1 MTGKENQLKRE
12 NQQLR
17 NEIGELKKQLDK
29 LTKEIGH
36 RREEIDPDAGTEHG
50 GDTVGKERSV
60 ELFQLNTTTLRR
72 LKRGVTKTKTYENE
86 HLRPKSR
93 FS

>member
-1 MTGKENQLKRE
+1 MTGKENQLKKE
-12 NQQLR
+12 NLQLR

-50 GDTVGKERSV
+50 GDTVGKE
-60 ELFQLNTTTLRR
+60 
-72 LKRGVTKTKTYENE
+72 
-86 HLRPKSR
+86 
-93 FS
+93 

>member
-1 MTGKENQLKRE
+1 MTGKE

-17 NEIGELKKQLDK
+17 NEIGELKKQLHK

-36 RREEIDPDAGTEHG
+36 GREEIDPDAGTEHG

-60 ELFQLNTTTLRR
+60 ELFQLNTTTLRG
-72 LKRGVTKTKTYENE
+72 LTRGVTKTKTYENE
-86 HLRPKSR
+86 HLRSKSR

>member
-1 MTGKENQLKRE
+1 MTGKENQLKKE

-17 NEIGELKKQLDK
+17 NENGELKKQLDK

-50 GDTVGKERSV
+50 GDTVDKERSV
-60 ELFQLNTTTLRR
+60 ELFQLNTATLRR
-72 LKRGVTKTKTYENE
+72 LKRGVTKTNT
-86 HLRPKSR
+86 
-93 FS
+93 